1 MQHFEYLL
9 MSRQLQLN
17 IENLR
22 KSHHGKKVALSLFFR
37 VISLSFFDAGR
48 LLQGNSGVSARAFT
62 FLYWDVFHRRAVRC
76 HLQHPRFHLR
86 ASRLYRLQQ
95 REERRYEEQEQ
106 RGESV
111 ELVFF
116 SRAAGEQCCFEL
128 TPPLKARWRFEEI
141 C

>member
-1 MQHFEYLL
+1 MEKRLHSLYFSVSY
-9 MSRQLQLN
+9 
-17 IENLR
+17 
-22 KSHHGKKVALSLFFR
+22 LSL
-37 VISLSFFDAGR
+37 SLMLGDYCRAMLAS
-48 LLQGNSGVSARAFT
+48 SARAFT

-106 RGESV
+106 RGGSV